1 MQRQSAMPCPAGKD
15 EPASSTTAISRSY
28 LNRGSFRPNR
38 ASRLTILRQRMCMP
52 VESDVRLGRGVV
64 IFHPELVNLYGCQIG
79 DGTKIGSFVEIQKKA
94 TIGKNCKIS
103 SHSFICEGVEIEDE
117 GFIGHGVKFINDLY
131 PHATTAEGNLQGE
144 ADWKALRT
152 VVRAR
157 ASIGTN
163 ATILPNVTIG
173 REAMIGAAALVVA
186 DVPDH
191 AIVVGAPA
199 RVIGDVREREKGR

>member
-1 MQRQSAMPCPAGKD
+1 
-15 EPASSTTAISRSY
+15 
-28 LNRGSFRPNR
+28 
-38 ASRLTILRQRMCMP
+38 MP
-52 VESDVRLGRGVV
+52 VESDVRLGHGVV

-117 GFIGHGVKFINDLY
+117 VFIGHGVKFINDLY

-144 ADWKALRT
+144 ADWKVVRT

-163 ATILPNVTIG
+163 ATILPNLSIG
-173 REAMIGAAALVVA
+173 RGAMIGAAALIVA

-191 AIVVGAPA
+191 AIVAGAPA
-199 RVIGDVREREKGR
+199 RVIGDVRERENPR

>member
-1 MQRQSAMPCPAGKD
+1 MR
-15 EPASSTTAISRSY
+15 
-28 LNRGSFRPNR
+28 
-38 ASRLTILRQRMCMP
+38 MP
-52 VESDVRLGRGVV
+52 VESDVRLGHGVV
-64 IFHPELVNLYGCQIG
+64 IFHPDLVNLYGCQIG

-117 GFIGHGVKFINDLY
+117 VFIGHGVKFINDLY
-131 PHATTAEGNLQGE
+131 PHATAAEGNLQGE
-144 ADWKALRT
+144 ADWKVLRT

-173 REAMIGAAALVVA
+173 RGAMIGAAALVVA

-191 AIVVGAPA
+191 AIVAGAPA
-199 RVIGDVREREKGR
+199 RVIGDVREREKPR